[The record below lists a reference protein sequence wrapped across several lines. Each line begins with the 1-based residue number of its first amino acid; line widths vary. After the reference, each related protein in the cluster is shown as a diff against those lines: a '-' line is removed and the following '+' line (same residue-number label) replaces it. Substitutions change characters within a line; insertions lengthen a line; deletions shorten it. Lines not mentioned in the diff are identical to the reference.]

1 MEVLTV
7 QNNATVEDFD
17 LYFVCPTD
25 PSIELIKDGQDEKV
39 TLDNLQDYI
48 DLSLHYIFHETINL
62 QIKSFKKG
70 FSQVLPIESL
80 RPFNSDEELESLV
93 CGQLNDD
100 EWTDFD
106 RLIEVIVPDHGF
118 DRNSRVF
125 RDFITFLTEVKAS
138 DRP

>member
-1 MEVLTV
+1 MLTF

-25 PSIELIKDGQDEKV
+25 PTIELIKDGQEEKV

-70 FSQVLPIESL
+70 FSQILPIESL
-80 RPFNSDEELESLV
+80 RPFSSDDELESLI
-93 CGQLNDD
+93 CGQLNDQ

-106 RLIEVIVPDHGF
+106 RLMEVIVPDHGF

-125 RDFITFLTEVKAS
+125 RDFIKYLTEVKSS